1 MPKLV
6 LLPGLDGTGQLFRP
20 LLAALPRDLRP
31 TVIGYPPAQP
41 LALADLASFVT
52 KKLPPE
58 KVILLAESFSGLV
71 ALALLVSAPSR
82 FRGVVFVGAFAEP
95 PRPLLLRLA
104 PLASRGAGLMRSAPA
119 FLLRQFCLG
128 SDATAADLNMLRE
141 ALAVVSPDVLA
152 QRLQLIGTR
161 HSFGKAPFEVPAYYI
176 RARQDR
182 LVPASAA
189 DWFQKRFKQC
199 EVEDIDGPHLLL
211 QVRAREGAA
220 ALQRIMRT
228 WTG

>member
-1 MPKLV
+1 MV

-20 LLAALPRDLRP
+20 LVAALSRDLRP
-31 TVIGYPPAQP
+31 TVIGYPPHQP
-41 LALADLASFVT
+41 LGLAELASLVL
-52 KKLPPE
+52 KRLPPE

-71 ALALLVSAPSR
+71 ALTLLANAPSR
-82 FRGVVFVGAFAEP
+82 FRGVILVGAFAEP
-95 PRPLLLRLA
+95 PRPMLLRLA

-128 SDATAADLNMLRE
+128 SDAAAADLAMLRE
-141 ALAVVSPDVLA
+141 ALASVSSAVLA

-189 DWFQKRFKQC
+189 NWFRQRFKQC
-199 EVEDIDGPHLLL
+199 HIEEIDGPHLLM
-211 QVRAREGAA
+211 QARPKECA
-220 ALQRIMRT
+220 ALLEKIFQRL
-228 WTG
+228 G